1 VGALAACGTVGAASQ
16 IADAEVA
23 VTRAHASDGD
33 KYAVYET
40 TAADLYLQKAK
51 EEQGHAHY
59 SAAETLAEKSQQLA
73 EAAAKKATQQRNGVS
88 PPPLPRATITHQAN
102 EGVPA
107 PSAPVSAPAIT
118 PAPAAAPASAPA
130 PATVRPAPASA
141 PAAPATTPAPA
152 PTGATVAP
160 APSSSEPDAAPRTP
174 VIIPGGKP

>member
-1 VGALAACGTVGAASQ
+1 MGAALGACGTVGAASQ

-59 SAAETLAEKSQQLA
+59 SAAETLAQKSQELA
-73 EAAAKKATQQRNGVS
+73 EAAAKKSTPQRNGVT

-107 PSAPVSAPAIT
+107 PSAPAIAPAPIAAPPSSPPAIAPPATAPAAPMIAPPAPPAT
-118 PAPAAAPASAPA
+118 PAPSGVPAAAPDE
-130 PATVRPAPASA
+130 
-141 PAAPATTPAPA
+141 
-152 PTGATVAP
+152 G
-160 APSSSEPDAAPRTP
+160 PRTP